1 MPSTHLPITALFAG
15 VNAVWNIALAA
26 NVSRV
31 RGKTTVLLGTGDSKE
46 LLIAARRHANNA
58 EYLPLALLLILIA
71 ELGGG
76 HATMLYVLGGML
88 TVGRLVHP
96 FGLSDKPSSPRVIGA
111 LLTWLS
117 IILGG
122 GYAISVHLR

>member
-1 MPSTHLPITALFAG
+1 MHLPITAMFAG
-15 VNAVWNIALAA
+15 VNAVWNIGLAA

-31 RGKTTVLLGTGDSKE
+31 RGKTTVLLGTGDSTE
-46 LLIAARRHANNA
+46 LLIAARRHGNNA
-58 EYLPLALLLILIA
+58 EYVPLALLLLLLC

-76 HATMLYVLGGML
+76 VAWMLYVLGGML
-88 TVGRLVHP
+88 TVGRFIHP

-111 LLTWLS
+111 VLTWLA

-122 GYAISVHLR
+122 GYAMSVHLR